1 MATKPVTI
9 LLVED
14 DEVDI
19 QGIRRALRKHKV
31 ANPMIVAHDGV
42 EALKLLRDANHDEFR
57 PYLILLDINMPR
69 MNGIE
74 FLREVR
80 SDPLLKD
87 SIVFVLTTSRADED
101 RFEAY
106 HLNVA
111 GYIVKA
117 DAGSGFMNAVDML
130 DRYWKIVEFP

>member
-1 MATKPVTI
+1 MATKTVTI

-19 QGIRRALRKHKV
+19 KGIQRALRKHKV
-31 ANPMIVAHDGV
+31 VNPMIVVNDGV
-42 EALKLLRDANHDEFR
+42 EALEVLRRADHHTLR

-80 SDPLLKD
+80 NDPQLRD

>member
-1 MATKPVTI
+1 MPSKTVTI
-9 LLVED
+9 ILVED
-14 DEVDI
+14 DDVDI
-19 QGIRRALRKHKV
+19 QGIQRALHKNKI
-31 ANPMIVAHDGV
+31 ANPMTVVHDGV
-42 EALKLLRDANHDEFR
+42 EALEFLRGADHDALR

-80 SDPLLKD
+80 NDPQLRD

-117 DAGSGFMNAVDML
+117 DAGSSFVSAVEML